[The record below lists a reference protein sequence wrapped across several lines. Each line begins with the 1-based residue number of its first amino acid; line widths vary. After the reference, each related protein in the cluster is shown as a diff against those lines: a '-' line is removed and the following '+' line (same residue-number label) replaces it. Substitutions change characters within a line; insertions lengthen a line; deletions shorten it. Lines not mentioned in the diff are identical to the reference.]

1 MTVTIKFKM
10 SILLR
15 LKDKTCFVFFGKTF
29 LLKSDNL
36 TRAIEETQVCF
47 VAVDNFVAIVN
58 RGKRLAKHHSDIAA
72 RLKKRQ
78 SDCAVAFRAGE
89 SEMIVFRHFAI
100 HKTSHPLCAFG
111 VVVKLDLWESVKDR
125 NTVEFDLF
133 PRKIRR
139 KVKAETR
146 LHLVLVSLADSLR
159 HLVPQHN
166 QKDSFVSEEQTSFG
180 DACLLNRGHGTAPRR
195 VETSDCAT
203 RACVLAHVEARQIRR
218 RKVNPEGD
226 PTELFTFA
234 GLGVSRVEELHT
246 AKEYTR
252 GKILQGFSAFHTE
265 KKDCAFL
272 ALRLTRC
279 VKNFLCH
286 DVTR

>member
-15 LKDKTCFVFFGKTF
+15 LKNKTAFIFFGEALF
-29 LLKSDNL
+29 LEADNF
-36 TRAIEETQVCF
+36 TMSIEETQVSF
-47 VAVDNFVAIVN
+47 VAVNNFRALVMCRKI
-58 RGKRLAKHHSDIAA
+58 LAENHCDIAA
-72 RLKKRQ
+72 RLKDSVRNI
-78 SDCAVAFRAGE
+78 AVVFAARE
-89 SEMIVFRHFAI
+89 SQMIVCGHIPSKESRHAR
-100 HKTSHPLCAFG
+100 SAFSI
-111 VVVKLDLWESVKDR
+111 VVKLHVGESVKDSR
-125 NTVEFDLF
+125 AVEFNFF

-139 KVKAETR
+139 KVKAKTR
-146 LHLVLVSLADSLR
+146 LHFVLVGLADSLSN
-159 HLVPQHN
+159 LIPQRD
-166 QKDSFVSEEQTSFG
+166 KKGIFISKKQTGFG
-180 DACLLNRGHGTAPRR
+180 NARFLHRRHGTAPRR
-195 VETSDCAT
+195 VEASGSTAS
-203 RACVLAHVEARQIRR
+203 ACVLAHVEARQIRR

-234 GLGVSRVEELHT
+234 GLSVSRVEELHT

-279 VKNFLCH
+279 VKNFLRH